1 MGNLRRSESRF
12 KTRVVPWGSNLL
24 WEENFATASAG
35 AVSVN
40 PFEDTPT
47 PPPVGRWNSANK
59 SIQEEQHMTSGA
71 SDQIYCFKCRSKTD
85 TLEAQEV
92 VLKNGR
98 PAVTGPCTVCGTK
111 KFRMGVARK

>member
-1 MGNLRRSESRF
+1 MALAG
-12 KTRVVPWGSNLL
+12 
-24 WEENFATASAG
+24 AASA
-35 AVSVN
+35 N

-47 PPPVGRWNSANK
+47 PPEGRWNSGRQ
-59 SIQEEQHMTSGA
+59 SIQEEEHMTSAA

-98 PAVTGPCTVCGTK
+98 PAVNGRCTVCGTK
-111 KFRMGVARK
+111 KFRMGAARK

>member
-1 MGNLRRSESRF
+1 
-12 KTRVVPWGSNLL
+12 
-24 WEENFATASAG
+24 
-35 AVSVN
+35 
-40 PFEDTPT
+40 
-47 PPPVGRWNSANK
+47 
-59 SIQEEQHMTSGA
+59 MTSGA

-85 TLEAQEV
+85 TVEAQEV

>member
-1 MGNLRRSESRF
+1 
-12 KTRVVPWGSNLL
+12 
-24 WEENFATASAG
+24 
-35 AVSVN
+35 
-40 PFEDTPT
+40 
-47 PPPVGRWNSANK
+47 
-59 SIQEEQHMTSGA
+59 MTSAA